1 LRRVPIRR
9 LMVLAVAAAAAGVV
23 AYVGL
28 SGRSSPP
35 PGPPVSVSRPF
46 LEVFGKAGD
55 EVRVTPNAGLWRAR
69 DGGSFDVR
77 YSWLEC
83 DLEGKRC
90 SALTGPRTRAIVP
103 PQEPKIV
110 TLRGVVTATNGAGST
125 SVTTRDFAYD
135 MAGQLF
141 AASALRSLRRHPQYG
156 PDQLR
161 AWYGLRSGQNGAG
174 QTIVIPAAG
183 RQHGLRDAVDH
194 FDAHYGLPRTCRTPE
209 SSDCFQLVV
218 SNAGQRPSDLSRND
232 ETEADVEWAHAVA
245 PGAKIVVLQ
254 FDFDHIGS
262 LLDKVGALG
271 RAGRASVVSD
281 SWCAPCTG
289 YHAFGREVVYPHI
302 TAACHLPHLVCVQAS
317 GDRGS
322 PGATPSNSPYVL
334 AVGGTTF
341 KASPEDATRSEVPWR
356 RSGLGDTD
364 LPIPRP
370 AWQRHVYGG
379 CSHAGGVFSCA
390 KRAVPDVSAT
400 AANVP
405 VFRPT
410 RTGFDWSYFH
420 GTSLS
425 APLWAGLIALTDQ
438 ALQRDGRPPV
448 GIDELHEVLYRGSV
462 AAGLDDI
469 PPSGW
474 DWATG
479 LGSPRAGIVGALT
492 RAIERY
498 RRQH

>member
-9 LMVLAVAAAAAGVV
+9 LIVLAVAAAAGGVI
-23 AYVGL
+23 AYVVL
-28 SGRSSPP
+28 SRPSPP
-35 PGPPVSVSRPF
+35 PPKPPVSLSRPV
-46 LEVFGKAGD
+46 LQVVGKAGD
-55 EVRVTPNAGLWRAR
+55 EMRVTSRSGSWRSTDPIR
-69 DGGSFDVR
+69 VR

-90 SALTGPRTRAIVP
+90 SRVPGRGANVIVP
-103 PQEPKIV
+103 PQEPTV
-110 TLRGVVTATNGAGST
+110 VALRGVVTATTRGGST
-125 SVTTRDFAYD
+125 SVTTRNFEYD
-135 MAGQLF
+135 MAGQVF
-141 AASALRSLRRHPQYG
+141 AASALQSLRRHPQYG

-161 AWYGLRSGQNGAG
+161 AWYGLRSGQDGAG
-174 QTIVIPAAG
+174 QTIVIPASG
-183 RQHGLRDAVDH
+183 RQHGLRTAVDH
-194 FDAHYGLPRTCRTPE
+194 FAAHYGLPRTCRA
-209 SSDCFQLVV
+209 SRSRDCFQLVV
-218 SNAGQRPSDLSRND
+218 SNAAQKPTQLSRSD
-232 ETEADVEWAHAVA
+232 ETEADVEWAHTIA
-245 PGAKIVVLQ
+245 PGAKIVVIQ
-254 FDFDHIGS
+254 FEFDHVAS
-262 LLDKVGALG
+262 LLDKVAALG

-281 SWCAPCTG
+281 SWCAPCLG
-289 YHAFGREVVYPHI
+289 FHAFGRDVVFPHI
-302 TAACHLPHLVCVQAS
+302 TKACHLPHLVCVQAS
-317 GDRGS
+317 GDHGS

-341 KASPEDATRSEVPWR
+341 KASPDDATRSEVPWR

-364 LPIPRP
+364 LPVPRP

-405 VFRPT
+405 VYRPT

-438 ALQRDGRPPV
+438 ALHRDGRPPV

-462 AAGLDDI
+462 ADGLDDI
-469 PPSGW
+469 PPHGW

-479 LGSPRAGIVGALT
+479 LGSPKAGIVGALT

-498 RRQH
+498 RGPR